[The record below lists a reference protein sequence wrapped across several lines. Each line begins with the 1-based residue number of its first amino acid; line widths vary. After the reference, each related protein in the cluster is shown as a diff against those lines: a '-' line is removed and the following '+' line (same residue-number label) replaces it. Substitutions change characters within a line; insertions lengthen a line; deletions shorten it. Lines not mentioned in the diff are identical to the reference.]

1 MEAGTRDKMME
12 DLRTRTQQVEELVN
26 PPANESGDRFASARA
41 RTQASLRDAYAGLS
55 EMGSELRSQART
67 AARATDRYV
76 HDKPWQTLGVVLG
89 VGLLCGYLFGRH

>member
-1 MEAGTRDKMME
+1 MEAITRDKTMG

-26 PPANESGDRFASARA
+26 PLSNDSGDRFASARA
-41 RTQASLRDAYAGLS
+41 RTEASLRDAYTGLS
-55 EMGSELRSQART
+55 EMGRELQSQARA

-89 VGLLCGYLFGRH
+89 VGLLFGYLFGRH